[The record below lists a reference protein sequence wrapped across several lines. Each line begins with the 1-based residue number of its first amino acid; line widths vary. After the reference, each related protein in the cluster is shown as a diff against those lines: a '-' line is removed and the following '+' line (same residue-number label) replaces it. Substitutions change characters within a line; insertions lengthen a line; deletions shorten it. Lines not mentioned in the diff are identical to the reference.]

1 MRVNKLEF
9 LEPILNC
16 PELGEILVGKNF
28 INNID
33 FVVPCG
39 AALTVLD
46 CSDNKVCLSVLCSSV
61 CLFVCLFVCLL
72 ECFSC
77 ENCKL
82 ILFQSSYLPQADLS
96 EPLLPP
102 QVTMLPEAIT
112 SMSKLKRLDVSNNSL
127 NTLPPQLA
135 LMDNLSSLSV
145 EGNPLRTMRREIIAK
160 GTNAIK
166 DYLK

>member
-46 CSDNKVCLSVLCSSV
+46 CSDNKVCFFCFSVQVSVSLFKCLFLCSSFCLLV
-61 CLFVCLFVCLL
+61 CL
-72 ECFSC
+72 
-77 ENCKL
+77 
-82 ILFQSSYLPQADLS
+82 
-96 EPLLPP
+96 
-102 QVTMLPEAIT
+102 
-112 SMSKLKRLDVSNNSL
+112 
-127 NTLPPQLA
+127 
-135 LMDNLSSLSV
+135 SV
-145 EGNPLRTMRREIIAK
+145 
-160 GTNAIK
+160 
-166 DYLK
+166 